1 MQPSADSLHLG
12 NYLGALVNWVKVQE
26 DFEAF
31 YFIPD
36 LHAITV
42 PQDPEDLIK
51 RTRVAAAQY
60 IAAGIDPERST
71 LFVQSHIPEHTQLTW
86 ILSCLTGMGRSEER
100 RVGKERRAGWWQQL
114 EQVKGEPTDR

>member
-1 MQPSADSLHLG
+1 MQPSAASLHLG
-12 NYLGALVNWVKVQE
+12 HYPGAPVNWVKIQA
-26 DFEAF
+26 DFDAF
-31 YFIPD
+31 YFSPD

-71 LFVQSHIPEHTQLTW
+71 LFVQSHIPGPTQLTW
-86 ILSCLTGMGRSEER
+86 ILSCLTGMGEASRMTQFKDKTAREGRSEER
-100 RVGKERRAGWWQQL
+100 RVG
-114 EQVKGEPTDR
+114 